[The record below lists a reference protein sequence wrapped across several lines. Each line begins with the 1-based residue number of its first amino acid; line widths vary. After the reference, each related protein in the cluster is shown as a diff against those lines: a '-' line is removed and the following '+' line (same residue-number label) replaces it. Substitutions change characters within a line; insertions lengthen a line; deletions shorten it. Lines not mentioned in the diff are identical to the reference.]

1 VFGIDRGWREL
12 HQGASIQVPTVFKFV
27 MKFVAP
33 AYLIIVF
40 VGFTIQ
46 NFKASLEASWASTG
60 SRVGM
65 LTIAAILAYLVIV
78 TWIGEKRLRA
88 AGVDIDDTT
97 PVN

>member
-1 VFGIDRGWREL
+1 
-12 HQGASIQVPTVFKFV
+12 
-27 MKFVAP
+27 
-33 AYLIIVF
+33 
-40 VGFTIQ
+40 
-46 NFKASLEASWASTG
+46 
-60 SRVGM
+60 M